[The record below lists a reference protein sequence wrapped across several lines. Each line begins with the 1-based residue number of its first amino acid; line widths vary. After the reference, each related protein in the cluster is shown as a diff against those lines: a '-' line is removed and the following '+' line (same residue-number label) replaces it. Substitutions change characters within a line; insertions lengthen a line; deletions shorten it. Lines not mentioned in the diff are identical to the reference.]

1 MPEDCLEG
9 GLLSWEME
17 RRGARP
23 LLAAELLLW
32 AGDGLGLGIYKKTQ
46 LVQCCFIYFKSDV
59 SRQFKSVFSLRESN
73 YIRPQLEKWEA

>member
-32 AGDGLGLGIYKKTQ
+32 AGDGLGLGIYKKIQ
-46 LVQCCFIYFKSDV
+46 FVQCCFIYFKVEV
-59 SRQFKSVFSLRESN
+59 SRQFKSVFVLGKAN